1 VHVSGFNDQS
11 EPQLIVDAQT
21 SLPMPP
27 TAYGVLPSWWDRDD
41 AVISEFDLDLW
52 GSTTMTLTSG
62 ELVAAIQHP
71 LTYADNTIASLDHT
85 TDVFNETAHGLKTG
99 DGPIQLTT
107 SGVLPAELALAT
119 NYWVIRTG
127 ADTFKV
133 ASSLANALAGT
144 VVAFGDNGTG
154 TVSVAWHSSGR
165 TITPTGQFDP
175 GEPTVAVFGRRPESS
190 MASAGKGSA
199 AWVTTL
205 TVTDAP
211 TARSPSWQTMVTV
224 SADVQLSG
232 DETNVSPTGNTSS
245 TSRPMAGRGAVPV
258 CVTVIV

>member
-1 VHVSGFNDQS
+1 MHVSGFNDQS

-154 TVSVAWHSSGR
+154 TVSVVDVPGSTGRIYWHSYGALP
-165 TITPTGQFDP
+165 TPISL
-175 GEPTVAVFGRRPESS
+175 TVDRAFSLRSFHRGKAVAYGVVGTL
-190 MASAGKGSA
+190 SAGALSA
-199 AWVTTL
+199 AVT
-205 TVTDAP
+205 
-211 TARSPSWQTMVTV
+211 
-224 SADVQLSG
+224 
-232 DETNVSPTGNTSS
+232 
-245 TSRPMAGRGAVPV
+245 PV
-258 CVTVIV
+258 IGV